1 MDTEQN
7 NMNTG
12 GSEQQTGTQPPQ
24 SPYGSQQAY
33 GGQQP
38 YGSQPPFGG
47 QRPPC
52 PDSYLVWAIL
62 TTVLCF
68 LPLGVVSI
76 VYAVRVDSCYTMG
89 DYAGAL
95 ENSRKAK
102 KWAIWS
108 AAVSAAFLVVYAIVV
123 LVCICMA
130 AIPMTCFN

>member
-38 YGSQPPFGG
+38 YGSQPPFGD

-52 PDSYLVWAIL
+52 PDSYFVCAIL
-62 TTVLCF
+62 TTGLCF

-76 VYAVRVDSCYTMG
+76 VNAGRVDSCYTMG

-108 AAVSAAFLVVYAIVV
+108 AVVSAAFLVVYAIVV